1 MVEAELEA
9 LDSGDAGRSIEVYA
23 LKRQGN
29 RSSSHQESHA
39 QPLKK
44 KKKSLNHT
52 QEKKTGKILC
62 TAHDYPNF
70 FTVKYIKCKT
80 FTHKSAMSCYKLQQ
94 LTTKT
99 SANYDVYVL
108 WLL

>member
-44 KKKSLNHT
+44 KKK
-52 QEKKTGKILC
+52 K
-62 TAHDYPNF
+62 P
-70 FTVKYIKCKT
+70 
-80 FTHKSAMSCYKLQQ
+80 
-94 LTTKT
+94 
-99 SANYDVYVL
+99 
-108 WLL
+108 